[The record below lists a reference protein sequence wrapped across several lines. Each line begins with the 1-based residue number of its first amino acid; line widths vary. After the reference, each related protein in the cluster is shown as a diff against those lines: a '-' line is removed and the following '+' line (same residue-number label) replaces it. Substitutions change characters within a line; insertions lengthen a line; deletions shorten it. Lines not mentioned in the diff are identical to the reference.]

1 MKKLISILLLII
13 ISVTF
18 FACDKP
24 DGDLGKQTTVDKEN
38 GYTLI
43 EEVKP
48 FKFNDEEDALKD
60 MKGVRLEGFKVT
72 KENTKGAIKTKGD
85 VLDIALQEVTADY
98 NTITFYFDRT
108 RGIWKVTFSVMTET
122 TANDGSIARD
132 NAVKETVYIDED
144 GYTLFSFKQ

>member
-1 MKKLISILLLII
+1 MKKLISILLLVI

-18 FACDKP
+18 FACDNKP

-48 FKFNDEEDALKD
+48 FKFNDEKDALKD

-85 VLDIALQEVTADY
+85 VLDIALQEVTVDY
-98 NTITFYFDRT
+98 NTITIYFDRT
-108 RGIWKVTFSVMTET
+108 RGIWKTVFSDMTET
-122 TANDGSIARD
+122 TAEDGSISRD
-132 NAVKETVYIDED
+132 NVVK
-144 GYTLFSFKQ
+144 